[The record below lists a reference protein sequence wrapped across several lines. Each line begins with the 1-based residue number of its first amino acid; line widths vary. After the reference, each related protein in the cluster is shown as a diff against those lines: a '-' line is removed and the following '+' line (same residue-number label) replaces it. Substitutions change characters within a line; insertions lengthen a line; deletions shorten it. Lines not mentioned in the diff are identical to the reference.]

1 MAIIKEFKNW
11 SDIECKWQSS
21 ILGARRKAD
30 LVWWEPLPMGWY
42 EFISDGMARG
52 KPGSTSIGLLR
63 SEKKD
68 AVWNFLG
75 LVGIKDTYE
84 AET

>member
-1 MAIIKEFKNW
+1 
-11 SDIECKWQSS
+11 
-21 ILGARRKAD
+21 
-30 LVWWEPLPMGWY
+30 MGWY

-52 KPGSTSIGLLR
+52 KPGSTSIGFLR

-75 LVGIKDTYE
+75 LVDIKDTYE

>member
-1 MAIIKEFKNW
+1 
-11 SDIECKWQSS
+11 
-21 ILGARRKAD
+21 
-30 LVWWEPLPMGWY
+30 MGWY

-52 KPGSTSIGLLR
+52 NPGSTSIGLLR